1 MMKCRSACRKIMTEK
16 RRKMVKKLCVVILF
30 VFFASRVYCDSFIL
44 QTYKQRF
51 SRADLSIK
59 AHILEGAAYDRSI
72 SDSLGEFYDYAA
84 QFALD
89 NFEILKND
97 PDMIRIIGIAVNG
110 LRNTGYSE
118 SLDSLWRL
126 FMGYQ
131 DSAIGTDILVTMGKL
146 GKKNTQIID
155 SINNYLMEK
164 NFLYISGEN
173 INYAMIS
180 ACIAAIMELGDN
192 SSYPVLFAVLC
203 AGYPEVISYEAQG
216 ALELIPGN
224 YKQFLIDTIMKNPPE
239 EKFIALRAGTN
250 SVRLSISD
258 RGQIAELALEQSLAS
273 YSDEESDGLS
283 ALRYAAVLAL
293 TPLRWTRANAL
304 AIRNYYRVLS
314 DYQHNDVPKERF
326 IEAIRLL
333 GAVGNSDAALAL
345 GLQLGLINART
356 EKYGEFDA
364 EITLAIVRA
373 LGLIGD
379 KAAFD
384 HLLNV
389 NYLSYPDNI
398 LAAAKE
404 AIDRLKW

>member
-1 MMKCRSACRKIMTEK
+1 MYKKI
-16 RRKMVKKLCVVILF
+16 CVIILF
-30 VFFASRVYCDSFIL
+30 AFFAPCIYSDSLAL

-51 SRADLSIK
+51 SRADLSFK
-59 AHILEGAAYDRSI
+59 AQILESAAYDRSVT
-72 SDSLGEFYDYAA
+72 DSLGQFYDYAL

-89 NFEILKND
+89 NFELLNND
-97 PDMIRIIGIAVNG
+97 PDMLKIISVAING

-118 SLDSLWRL
+118 NLDALWRL
-126 FMGYQ
+126 FLGYP
-131 DSAIGTDILVTMGKL
+131 DSSIGAEMLFAMGKL
-146 GKKNTQIID
+146 GKRNSQIIEN
-155 SINNYLMEK
+155 INNYLMEK
-164 NFLYISGEN
+164 NFLYSSGESV
-173 INYAMIS
+173 NYAMIS
-180 ACIAAIMELGDN
+180 ACIAAIMDLGDS
-192 SSYPVLFAVLC
+192 SSYPALFAVLC
-203 AGYPEVISYEAQG
+203 ADYPEVISYEAQG

-224 YKQFLIDTIMKNPPE
+224 YKQFLIDIIIKNPPV
-239 EKFIALRAGTN
+239 EKYIALRAGIG
-250 SVRLSISD
+250 SEKLSISD
-258 RGQIAELALEQSLAS
+258 RGQIAELALEQSLVS
-273 YSDEESDGLS
+273 YSEDNADLS

-314 DYQHNDVPKERF
+314 DFQHNAAPKERLL
-326 IEAIRLL
+326 EAIALL

-356 EKYGEFDA
+356 ERYGEYDA

-384 HLLNV
+384 HLLYV
-389 NYLSYPDNI
+389 NNLSYPDNI

-404 AIDRLKW
+404 SIDRLKW